1 MCRRWAMKSKSAF
14 RWKQPRTNRCP
25 GANTS
30 GPRFAARFL
39 IQALDWAMRPI
50 KSGLDHDFVCVYPQ
64 LHRRAILDIWN
75 ARREHF
81 NHRGIL
87 EVIFFCSRVRIV
99 DPAGRPV
106 LLENNLATRK
116 RKIFRRMVRGPAHC
130 LEDKP
135 RCMHDPAPRPDRNV
149 KGCRENAGEIQPQC
163 SKLRQLKSQGSIR
176 VTWVAALTGSHPV
189 PGLHNSGY
197 DNPLR
202 GGHDFATIDYVVP
215 DALASCNSRN
225 LGSEVSLC
233 IGCARGRLRM
243 R

>member
-1 MCRRWAMKSKSAF
+1 
-14 RWKQPRTNRCP
+14 
-25 GANTS
+25 
-30 GPRFAARFL
+30 
-39 IQALDWAMRPI
+39 MRPI
-50 KSGLDHDFVCVYPQ
+50 KSGLDHDLVCVYPQ
-64 LHRRAILDIWN
+64 LHLRAIRNIWN

-87 EVIFFCSRVRIV
+87 KVIYLGFRVRKV
-99 DPAGRPV
+99 DPAGGPV
-106 LLENNLATRK
+106 FLENNLATRK
-116 RKIFRRMVRGPAHC
+116 REIFRRMVRGPAHC
-130 LEDKP
+130 LEGKP
-135 RCMHDPAPRPDRNV
+135 GCMHDPAPRLDRNV

-176 VTWVAALTGSHPV
+176 VTRVAALTGSHPV

-225 LGSEVSLC
+225 PGSEVSLC
-233 IGCARGRLRM
+233 IGCVRMRLRM